1 MCSKSFFPAF
11 FILVSIYCGSVL
23 AQECHL
29 DLKED
34 IGNMNQPI
42 FLKNKELAIPDVN
55 KSGGDTGV
63 LTFKQ
68 SDTFT
73 LACPGK
79 NNAFV
84 DFAAKETVQAQC
96 KRNDDIVV
104 DGETVSGDDLTCQDL
119 SQSWIQGTGT
129 TCGGNGTK
137 GEIFD
142 IGFQINSGLVKLFS
156 VCHDIAAART
166 LYAQHKV
173 YKSIKGAQQ
182 ESKRPNFKVGDNKT
196 FKGLPPNKAYN
207 LKQQI
212 SVFETILGSRAEAE
226 KMINKGSFLSRGH
239 LAPDA
244 DFLFAAWQ
252 YATYYYSNVNP
263 QFQTINAGSWLQFEK
278 AVRDLAGKLEKTLDV
293 TTGTH
298 GILKVKDK
306 PVYLDPRNQGIAVP
320 EEFFKIVIEP
330 ISSRGIALVCS
341 NNPFL
346 DKAPQLLCK
355 QDICGANKWPVLKD
369 NFKKGY
375 CYCCDVQ
382 EFARNVGFLPTFK
395 TSSVLQFS

>member
-1 MCSKSFFPAF
+1 MDHRFTSIDDRRLCVNTALCTTTLIP
-11 FILVSIYCGSVL
+11 LVSCSP
-23 AQECHL
+23 ECHL

-142 IGFQINSGLVKLFS
+142 IGFQVSWVFS
-156 VCHDIAAART
+156 
-166 LYAQHKV
+166 
-173 YKSIKGAQQ
+173 
-182 ESKRPNFKVGDNKT
+182 
-196 FKGLPPNKAYN
+196 
-207 LKQQI
+207 
-212 SVFETILGSRAEAE
+212 
-226 KMINKGSFLSRGH
+226 
-239 LAPDA
+239 
-244 DFLFAAWQ
+244 
-252 YATYYYSNVNP
+252 
-263 QFQTINAGSWLQFEK
+263 
-278 AVRDLAGKLEKTLDV
+278 
-293 TTGTH
+293 
-298 GILKVKDK
+298 
-306 PVYLDPRNQGIAVP
+306 
-320 EEFFKIVIEP
+320 
-330 ISSRGIALVCS
+330 
-341 NNPFL
+341 
-346 DKAPQLLCK
+346 
-355 QDICGANKWPVLKD
+355 
-369 NFKKGY
+369 
-375 CYCCDVQ
+375 
-382 EFARNVGFLPTFK
+382 
-395 TSSVLQFS
+395 